1 MSSVVSGEGGSLF
14 FWSVST
20 GFHLHASMSSGF
32 GDLFPVLRESA
43 AASSLASFD
52 VAVSSSRSV
61 SFESSDFSGPRL
73 FRYNNG

>member
-20 GFHLHASMSSGF
+20 GFHLHASMSSGA
-32 GDLFPVLRESA
+32 GDLFSALRESA
-43 AASSLASFD
+43 AASLASFD
-52 VAVSSSRSV
+52 VAVSSSCSV

-73 FRYNNG
+73 FRYNNC